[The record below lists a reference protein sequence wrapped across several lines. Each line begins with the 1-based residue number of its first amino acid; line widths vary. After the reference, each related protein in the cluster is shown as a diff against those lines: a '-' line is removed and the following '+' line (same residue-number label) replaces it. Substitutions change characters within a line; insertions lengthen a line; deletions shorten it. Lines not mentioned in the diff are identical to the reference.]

1 MFGGEKSMNTFRT
14 VTTFVL
20 TLVFISACEN
30 GTAPGPGDPDFLAAS
45 PAPTTPVASVP
56 QSRPYPGTKVRGQ
69 GSVCKDASSPAG
81 TYTFNVSVSSAHSG
95 DLVASSVSLSPGQ
108 CSIVYTH
115 SGTPG
120 HTTPFIDVTVT
131 EVIPAQSTYS
141 LDRVLA
147 DDNVSGPHFVAGPS
161 VTFTVNPNHGGYT
174 DFFNVVV
181 NAQPVP
187 PLVPLGFAGSMG
199 ILAATTITCVT
210 AGIVNGDIGNS
221 PGTAA
226 TGFGPCQLTG
236 TKHLGDG
243 VAAQAQLD
251 LTTAFNTLMGLACP
265 PANVISADLGG
276 TTKHTGVYCSP
287 STSMGA
293 TGNVTLDAQG
303 DPNATFV
310 FQIGSTLTTAG
321 NVVLIGGAQAKN
333 VYWVVGSS
341 ATLGTSSQW
350 QGNILAQTAIT
361 LNDYVSLIGRALARD
376 AAVTMGTGVVITL
389 P

>member
-1 MFGGEKSMNTFRT
+1 MNTFRT
-14 VTTFVL
+14 VSAAAL
-20 TLVFISACEN
+20 ALVFITACEN
-30 GTAPGPGDPDFLAAS
+30 GTAPPTPGTPDLLAAS
-45 PAPTTPVASVP
+45 PAPTTPVTSVP

-69 GSVCKDASSPAG
+69 GSVCKDASSKSG
-81 TYTFNVSVSSAHSG
+81 SYTFNVSVSASHSG
-95 DLVASSVSLSPGQ
+95 DLVASTVTLSPGQ

-115 SGTPG
+115 SGAPG

-131 EVIPAQSTYS
+131 EVIPSEPDFA

-161 VTFTVNPNHGGYT
+161 VTFTVNPNHGGYA
-174 DFFNVVV
+174 DFFNIAVD
-181 NAQPVP
+181 QDPVD
-187 PLVPLGFAGSMG
+187 PLVPLGDAEGMG
-199 ILAATTITCVT
+199 ILAATTVTCVT
-210 AGIVNGDIGNS
+210 GGFVHGDIGNS
-221 PGTAA
+221 PGTAL
-226 TGFGPCQLTG
+226 TGFGPCQLSG

-251 LTTAFNTLMGLACP
+251 LTAAFTTLNGLACP
-265 PANVISADLGG
+265 GGNIISADLGG

-287 STSMGA
+287 STSMGV
-293 TGNVTLDAQG
+293 TGTLTLDAQG
-303 DPNATFV
+303 DPDATFV

-341 ATLGTSSQW
+341 ATLGTNSAW
-350 QGNILAQTAIT
+350 QGNILAQHSIT
-361 LNDYVSLIGRALARD
+361 LNDYVTLIGRALARD